1 MCSVRR
7 RIVPDNLTFHPGA
20 HTMSSAILDPVL
32 LPEVR
37 VDEPV
42 TISAAAGLLGI
53 TVDTVRY
60 YEKEGIA
67 PAPDRGQDGW
77 RRYDTAAL
85 SWLAGTVML
94 RGTGMS
100 VQEMREYAAA
110 YRAGADDA
118 ERLALLER
126 HHATVLARQA
136 EVQRH
141 LAALERK
148 IDAYRRTIAAR
159 RHETAQSTGPSMS
172 GRSHPAQAEG

>member
-1 MCSVRR
+1 M
-7 RIVPDNLTFHPGA
+7 
-20 HTMSSAILDPVL
+20 L
-32 LPEVR
+32 LPEVH

-42 TISAAAGLLGI
+42 TISAAAALLGI
-53 TVDTVRY
+53 TVDTIRY

-67 PAPDRGQDGW
+67 PAPARGPDGW

-94 RGTGMS
+94 RGSGMS
-100 VQEMREYAAA
+100 VHEMREYAAA

-118 ERLALLER
+118 ERLALLEQ
-126 HHATVLARQA
+126 HHAAVLERQA

-148 IDAYRRTIAAR
+148 IAAYRRLV
-159 RHETAQSTGPSMS
+159 S
-172 GRSHPAQAEG
+172 

>member
-1 MCSVRR
+1 M
-7 RIVPDNLTFHPGA
+7 
-20 HTMSSAILDPVL
+20 L
-32 LPEVR
+32 LPEVH

-42 TISAAAGLLGI
+42 TISVAAELLGT
-53 TVDTVRY
+53 TVDTIRY

-67 PAPDRGQDGW
+67 PAPGRGPDGW

-118 ERLALLER
+118 ERLALLEE
-126 HHATVLARQA
+126 HHAAVLDRQA

-148 IDAYRRTIAAR
+148 IAAYRQAIA
-159 RHETAQSTGPSMS
+159 TTSSSAQL
-172 GRSHPAQAEG
+172 EV

>member
-1 MCSVRR
+1 M
-7 RIVPDNLTFHPGA
+7 
-20 HTMSSAILDPVL
+20 L
-32 LPEVR
+32 LPEVH

-42 TISAAAGLLGI
+42 TISAAAELLGI
-53 TVDTVRY
+53 TVDTIRY

-67 PAPDRGQDGW
+67 PAPARGQDGW
-77 RRYDTAAL
+77 RRYDTATL

-94 RGTGMS
+94 RGTGMN

-110 YRAGADDA
+110 YREGADDA
-118 ERLALLER
+118 ARLALLEQ

-148 IDAYRRTIAAR
+148 IDAYRETIAA
-159 RHETAQSTGPSMS
+159 TGA
-172 GRSHPAQAEG
+172 RSVE

>member
-1 MCSVRR
+1 M
-7 RIVPDNLTFHPGA
+7 
-20 HTMSSAILDPVL
+20 L
-32 LPEVR
+32 LPEVH

-42 TISAAAGLLGI
+42 TISAAADLLGV
-53 TVDTVRY
+53 TVDTIRY

-67 PAPDRGQDGW
+67 PAPVRGPDGW

-118 ERLALLER
+118 ERLALLEQ
-126 HHATVLARQA
+126 HHAAVLERQA

-148 IDAYRRTIAAR
+148 IAAYRQATTASRAAV
-159 RHETAQSTGPSMS
+159 Q
-172 GRSHPAQAEG
+172 PAA

>member
-1 MCSVRR
+1 M
-7 RIVPDNLTFHPGA
+7 
-20 HTMSSAILDPVL
+20 L
-32 LPEVR
+32 LPKIH

-42 TISAAAGLLGI
+42 TISVAADMLGV
-53 TVDTVRY
+53 TVDTIRY

-67 PAPDRGQDGW
+67 PAPARGPDGW

-94 RGTGMS
+94 RGTGMN

-118 ERLALLER
+118 ERLALLEQ
-126 HHATVLARQA
+126 HHAAVLERQA
-136 EVQRH
+136 ELLRH

-148 IDAYRRTIAAR
+148 IDTYRQTIAASN
-159 RHETAQSTGPSMS
+159 ASTQ
-172 GRSHPAQAEG
+172 PAA

>member
-1 MCSVRR
+1 M
-7 RIVPDNLTFHPGA
+7 
-20 HTMSSAILDPVL
+20 L
-32 LPEVR
+32 LPEVH

-42 TISAAAGLLGI
+42 TISVAADLLGV
-53 TVDTVRY
+53 TVDTIRY
-60 YEKEGIA
+60 YEKEGIT
-67 PAPDRGQDGW
+67 PAPDRGPDGW

-100 VQEMREYAAA
+100 VHEMREYAAA

-118 ERLALLER
+118 ERLALLEQ
-126 HHATVLARQA
+126 HHATVLERQA

-148 IDAYRRTIAAR
+148 IAAYRQAVASGGPEATSAR
-159 RHETAQSTGPSMS
+159 
-172 GRSHPAQAEG
+172 

>member
-1 MCSVRR
+1 
-7 RIVPDNLTFHPGA
+7 
-20 HTMSSAILDPVL
+20 MSSGRLGPML
-32 LPEVR
+32 LPEVH

-42 TISAAAGLLGI
+42 TISAAADLLGV
-53 TVDTVRY
+53 TVDTIRY

-67 PAPDRGQDGW
+67 PAPVRGPDGW

-118 ERLALLER
+118 ERLALLEQ
-126 HHATVLARQA
+126 HHAAVLERQA

-148 IDAYRRTIAAR
+148 IAAYRQATTASRAAV
-159 RHETAQSTGPSMS
+159 Q
-172 GRSHPAQAEG
+172 PAA

>member
-1 MCSVRR
+1 M
-7 RIVPDNLTFHPGA
+7 
-20 HTMSSAILDPVL
+20 L
-32 LPEVR
+32 LPEVH

-42 TISAAAGLLGI
+42 TISVAADLLGI
-53 TVDTVRY
+53 TVDTIRY

-67 PAPDRGQDGW
+67 PAPDRGPDGW

-110 YRAGADDA
+110 YRAGADHA
-118 ERLALLER
+118 ERLALLEQ
-126 HHATVLARQA
+126 HHSAVLAQQA

-148 IDAYRRTIAAR
+148 IKAYRQTIVATSDSARPAA
-159 RHETAQSTGPSMS
+159 
-172 GRSHPAQAEG
+172 

>member
-1 MCSVRR
+1 M
-7 RIVPDNLTFHPGA
+7 
-20 HTMSSAILDPVL
+20 L
-32 LPEVR
+32 LPEVH

-42 TISAAAGLLGI
+42 TIGAAAELLGI
-53 TVDTVRY
+53 TVDTIRY

-67 PAPDRGQDGW
+67 PVPDRGSDGW

-110 YRAGADDA
+110 HRAGADDVA
-118 ERLALLER
+118 RLTLLER

-141 LAALERK
+141 LAALGRK
-148 IDAYRRTIAAR
+148 IAAYRETIARAA
-159 RHETAQSTGPSMS
+159 E
-172 GRSHPAQAEG
+172 RSAA

>member
-1 MCSVRR
+1 M
-7 RIVPDNLTFHPGA
+7 
-20 HTMSSAILDPVL
+20 L
-32 LPEVR
+32 LPEVH

-42 TISAAAGLLGI
+42 TIGAAAALLGI
-53 TVDTVRY
+53 TVDTIRY

-94 RGTGMS
+94 RGTGMNM
-100 VQEMREYAAA
+100 QEMREYAAA
-110 YRAGADDA
+110 YRVGADDA
-118 ERLALLER
+118 ARLTLLEQ
-126 HHATVLARQA
+126 HHAAVLIRQV

-148 IDAYRRTIAAR
+148 IAAYRKVIAA
-159 RHETAQSTGPSMS
+159 TGTQMA
-172 GRSHPAQAEG
+172 G